1 MLKSARSTEE
11 NAGLTRVLLRVALPI
26 ALQGLIASSLNLVD
40 NLIVGRLGETA
51 LASVGL
57 SVQIFFVHWMVLF
70 GFSSGAATF
79 MAQFWGKRD
88 LANIRKTVGV
98 AVTCC
103 FAASL
108 FLFFLPVMLVPE
120 RILGIF
126 TNIPAVIEAGS
137 GFVRI
142 NAISFLTV
150 SFTVP
155 FTAALRATQQTSIP
169 LKISIVVFGLNTLLN
184 YMFVYGNFGVPAL
197 GVRGSALA
205 TAISRA
211 TELCLILFA
220 VFGRRNMIAGAV
232 RDFMLWNRALFRKIT
247 GNAWPT
253 TLNET
258 LWGLGSSMYNAAYG
272 RIGITAFAAV
282 QAGGTIQNLFM
293 LACFSLGEA
302 TLIIVGEK
310 LGRGDLEGA
319 KVTARKIMKICV
331 LVGLVA
337 GALLFAASRAIVL
350 LFDLTPA
357 GAEYVRLILMI
368 YSLFLVIKIFNS
380 TIITGVLRCGGDTKF
395 AMFAEVGAVWCIGV
409 PLAFIGAL
417 WLRLPVY
424 LVVLL
429 VHVEEFVKMFLM
441 TYRFLSNKWVRNLV
455 HDME

>member
-1 MLKSARSTEE
+1 MAIEVKKDESLART
-11 NAGLTRVLLRVALPI
+11 LLRVALPI

-88 LANIRKTVGV
+88 LANIRRTVGV
-98 AVTCC
+98 AVSCC
-103 FAASL
+103 LAVS
-108 FLFFLPVMLVPE
+108 FLIFFVPVMLFPE
-120 RILGIF
+120 KILGIF
-126 TNIPAVIEAGS
+126 TNIPEVIEAGS
-137 GFVRI
+137 AFIRI
-142 NAISFLTV
+142 NSVTFLTV

-155 FTAALRATQQTSIP
+155 FTAALRATQQTSLP
-169 LKISIVVFGLNTLLN
+169 LRISMIVFGLNTLLN
-184 YMFVYGNFGVPAL
+184 YMFVYGNFGAPAL

-205 TAISRA
+205 TAISRSV
-211 TELCLILFA
+211 ELCLIVFV
-220 VFGRRNMIAGAV
+220 VFGMKNMIAGAP
-232 RDFMLWNRALFRKIT
+232 REFLSWNRALFRKIT
-247 GNAWPT
+247 GNALPT

-258 LWGLGSSMYNAAYG
+258 LWGLGASMYNAAYG
-272 RIGITAFAAV
+272 RLGVTAFAAV

-293 LACFSLGEA
+293 LACFSLGDA

-310 LGRGDLEGA
+310 LGRGDTDGA
-319 KVTARKIMKICV
+319 VVTARKIMKVCV
-331 LVGLVA
+331 MVGLVA
-337 GALLFAASRAIVL
+337 GALLFGASRAIVT

-357 GAEYVRLILMI
+357 GAEYARLILMI
-368 YSLFLVIKIFNS
+368 YSLFLVVKIYNA

-395 AMFAEVGAVWCIGV
+395 AMFAEVGAVWLIGV
-409 PLAFIGAL
+409 PLAFVGAL
-417 WLRLPVY
+417 FLRLPVY

-429 VHVEEFVKMFLM
+429 VHIEEFVKLFLM

-455 HDME
+455 RDIN

>member
-1 MLKSARSTEE
+1 MFEFGKSKEE
-11 NAGLTRVLLRVALPI
+11 NASLTRTLLRVALPI
-26 ALQGLIASSLNLVD
+26 ALQSLIASSLNLVD

-88 LANIRKTVGV
+88 LANIRRTVGV

-103 FAASL
+103 FTVSL
-108 FLFFLPVMLVPE
+108 FLFFLPVMLMPE

-126 TNIPAVIEAGS
+126 TDIPEVIEAGS
-137 GFVRI
+137 DFVRI
-142 NAISFLTV
+142 NAITFLTV

-155 FTAALRATQQTSIP
+155 FTSALRATQQTSIP
-169 LKISIVVFGLNTLLN
+169 LKISMFVFGMNTLLN
-184 YMFVYGNFGVPAL
+184 YTFVYGNFGAPAL

-205 TAISRA
+205 TAVSRGM
-211 TELCLILFA
+211 ELCLILFV
-220 VFGRRNMIAGAV
+220 VFGKKNMIAGAA
-232 RDFMLWNRALFRKIT
+232 REFLRWNRTLFGKIT
-247 GNAWPT
+247 GNALPT

-258 LWGLGSSMYNAAYG
+258 LWGLGASMYNAAYG
-272 RIGITAFAAV
+272 RIGVTAFAAI
-282 QAGGTIQNLFM
+282 QAGGTIQNLFI
-293 LACFSLGEA
+293 LACFSLGDA

-310 LGRGDLEGA
+310 LGRGDLDDA
-319 KVTARKIMKICV
+319 LSTARKIMKVCV
-331 LVGLVA
+331 SVGLVA

-350 LFDLTPA
+350 LFDLTPT
-357 GAEYVRLILMI
+357 GAEYARRILMI
-368 YSLFLVIKIFNS
+368 YSLFLVIKIFNA

-424 LVVLL
+424 YVVLL
-429 VHVEEFVKMFLM
+429 VHVEEFVKTFLM
-441 TYRFLSNKWVRNLV
+441 GYRFLSNKWVKNLV
-455 HDME
+455 RDVE